1 MEKFTKE
8 ELLEIFTSATSKVRL
23 AEALGIKTKNGTKMN
38 KEIEE
43 YASII
48 GFDTSLVNIH
58 NKRRTS
64 SKQAED
70 EYNKHPKIC
79 KCCGKILNYSKRN
92 GEFCSSSCAAK
103 YNNTH
108 RILNVEG
115 KTKFV
120 KCVDCGKEIEVS
132 IYSNPLQCR
141 CEDCKKKRRVIK
153 QSESFCKRNCKN
165 SYLKD
170 RLLICVVCG
179 KQYRPVLLSSGYY
192 SVSKCCCEDCHKEL
206 VSRNAKLAYQ
216 KVNEEGRF
224 QGWKSRNIIS
234 YAERFW
240 MNVLDNNNIK
250 YQKEYSL
257 NGKYFLDFLL
267 EKNGKKIDLEIDGK
281 QHQYEERKIHDKRRD
296 EYIISEGYIVYRI
309 SWNRISTKSGSLLM
323 KEKIDKF
330 LEFYNSV

>member
-8 ELLEIFTSATSKVRL
+8 ELLEIFTSAASKIKL
-23 AEALGIKTKNGTKMN
+23 AEALGIKTKNGTRMN
-38 KEIEE
+38 KEIEK

-48 GFDTSLVNIH
+48 GFDTSLVNIC
-58 NKRRTS
+58 NKRKNL

-70 EYNKHPKIC
+70 EYNRHPKYC
-79 KCCGKILNYSKRN
+79 KHCNNILPYSKRN
-92 GEFCSSSCAAK
+92 GEFCNSSCAAK

-108 RILNVEG
+108 RTLNVEG
-115 KTKFV
+115 KTKIV

-141 CEDCKKKRRVIK
+141 CEDCKKKYCADLHNINVCPI
-153 QSESFCKRNCKN
+153 
-165 SYLKD
+165 
-170 RLLICVVCG
+170 CG
-179 KQYRPVLLSSGYY
+179 KEFIPEFTKSGLI
-192 SVSKCCCEDCHKEL
+192 SLKKCCSKDCDKQL
-206 VSRNAKLAYQ
+206 RSLNAKLSYQ
-216 KVNEEGRF
+216 KVKEEGRF

-267 EKNGKKIDLEIDGK
+267 ENNGKKIDLEIDGK
-281 QHQYEERKIHDKRRD
+281 QHQYEERKVHDKERD
-296 EYIISEGYIVYRI
+296 EYVISEGYIVYRI
-309 SWNRISTKSGSLLM
+309 PWNKISTKDGSLLM
-323 KEKIDKF
+323 KEKVDKF
-330 LEFYNSV
+330 LEFYSSL

>member
-8 ELLEIFTSATSKVRL
+8 ELLEIFTSATSKARL
-23 AEALGIKTKNGTKMN
+23 AETLGIKTKNGTKMN

-79 KCCGKILNYSKRN
+79 KCCGKVLDYSKRN
-92 GEFCSSSCAAK
+92 REFCSFSCAAK

-132 IYSNPLQCR
+132 IYSDPLHCR
-141 CEDCKKKRRVIK
+141 CEDCKCKKHSK
-153 QSESFCKRNCKN
+153 
-165 SYLKD
+165 
-170 RLLICVVCG
+170 ICPICG
-179 KQYRPVLLSSGYY
+179 KEFIPAITKTGGISTRKTCSDECDKQLRILN
-192 SVSKCCCEDCHKEL
+192 SKE
-206 VSRNAKLAYQ
+206 SYQ
-216 KVNEEGRF
+216 RVKNEGRF
-224 QGWKSRNIIS
+224 QGWKSRNITS
-234 YAERFW
+234 YAENFW
-240 MNVLDNNNIK
+240 IEVLKNNNIE
-250 YQKEYSL
+250 YQREYSL
-257 NGKYFLDFLL
+257 NGKYFLDFYIV
-267 EKNGKKIDLEIDGK
+267 KNYKRIDLEIDGK
-281 QHQYEERKIHDKRRD
+281 QHTYKERIEHDKIRD
-296 EYIISEGYIVYRI
+296 EYVTSEGFIVYRI
-309 SWNRISTKSGSLLM
+309 PWNEISSKRGATLM
-323 KEKIDKF
+323 KSKIDKF
-330 LEFYNSV
+330 LDFYKLL